1 MPIDIKTIKKKTLPI
16 LKENDV
22 GFAAVFGSYAKGQAT
37 EKSDIDLMIK
47 FSKPK
52 SLLDL
57 VHLEGQL
64 SDLLSA
70 RVDLVTEKALSPYLR
85 EEVFNTLVPLYGR
98 R

>member
-1 MPIDIKTIKKKTLPI
+1 MLINIETIKKKALSI

-52 SLLDL
+52 SLIDL
-57 VHLEGQL
+57 VSLEGQL
-64 SDLLSA
+64 SDLLGIK
-70 RVDLVTEKALSPYLR
+70 VDLITEKAISPYLK
-85 EEVFNTLVPLYGR
+85 EEIFSTLIPLL
-98 R
+98 